1 MGDSGVEGS
10 EDAYSHTC
18 TCFRLFAELPCG
30 GVYRTASVFQPEVQ
44 VQGGEAGA
52 GGAEGGETEPPD
64 TTVQGGGVLVA
75 LQLLISEELL
85 PVRWR
90 LGEKVVR
97 DAAEVSAGGQARG
110 VQGGPACSSCS
121 TVSPSR
127 LLSSYL
133 STTNLDSVLAARPW
147 VRSEIPLSTSPCLTD
162 PSTPARFLSGQ
173 MFLYLPTTNLDS
185 ALIRPPPPPWA
196 PT

>member
-1 MGDSGVEGS
+1 M
-10 EDAYSHTC
+10 
-18 TCFRLFAELPCG
+18 
-30 GVYRTASVFQPEVQ
+30 Q

-64 TTVQGGGVLVA
+64 TTVQGGGVLVVKWVEA

-97 DAAEVSAGGQARG
+97 DPAEVSAGGQARG

-133 STTNLDSVLAARPW
+133 STTNLDSAMGKVGDTTLHL
-147 VRSEIPLSTSPCLTD
+147 PLPH
-162 PSTPARFLSGQ
+162 
-173 MFLYLPTTNLDS
+173 
-185 ALIRPPPPPWA
+185 
-196 PT
+196 